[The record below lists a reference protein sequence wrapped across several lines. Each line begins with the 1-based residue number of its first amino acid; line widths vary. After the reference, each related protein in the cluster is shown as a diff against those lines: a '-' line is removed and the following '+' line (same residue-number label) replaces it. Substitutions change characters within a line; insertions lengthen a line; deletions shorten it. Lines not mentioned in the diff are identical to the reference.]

1 MPMTDRPLTPADPA
15 ELHAALSHALRYD
28 RSGRR
33 TQDRAT
39 IMADVAADHLIE
51 VLRLSGFV
59 IMRSPPAPHHTGA
72 LPEHSLLRRD

>member
-1 MPMTDRPLTPADPA
+1 MPMTSRPLTPADPA

-33 TQDRAT
+33 AQDRAT

-51 VLRLSGFV
+51 ALRLSGFV
-59 IMRSPPAPHHTGA
+59 IMRGPPVPNHAGPD
-72 LPEHSLLRRD
+72 PEHSLLRP

>member
-1 MPMTDRPLTPADPA
+1 MPMTSRPLTPADPA

-51 VLRLSGFV
+51 ALRLSGFV
-59 IMRSPPAPHHTGA
+59 IMRGPPAPNHAGPD
-72 LPEHSLLRRD
+72 PEHSQLRR

>member
-1 MPMTDRPLTPADPA
+1 MTDRPLTPADPA

-33 TQDRAT
+33 TQDRAN

-51 VLRLSGFV
+51 ALRLSGFV
-59 IMRSPPAPHHTGA
+59 IMRGPPAPNHAGA
-72 LPEHSLLRRD
+72 APEHSLLRRD

>member
-1 MPMTDRPLTPADPA
+1 MTDRPLTPADPA

-33 TQDRAT
+33 TQDRAN

-51 VLRLSGFV
+51 ALRLSGFV
-59 IMRSPPAPHHTGA
+59 IMRSPPAPNHAGIN
-72 LPEHSLLRRD
+72 PEHSLLRRD

>member
-1 MPMTDRPLTPADPA
+1 MTDRPLTPADPA
-15 ELHAALSHALRYD
+15 ELHATLSHALRYD

-51 VLRLSGFV
+51 ALRRSGFV
-59 IMRSPPAPHHTGA
+59 IMRGPPAPHHAGA
-72 LPEHSLLRRD
+72 DPEHSLLRRR